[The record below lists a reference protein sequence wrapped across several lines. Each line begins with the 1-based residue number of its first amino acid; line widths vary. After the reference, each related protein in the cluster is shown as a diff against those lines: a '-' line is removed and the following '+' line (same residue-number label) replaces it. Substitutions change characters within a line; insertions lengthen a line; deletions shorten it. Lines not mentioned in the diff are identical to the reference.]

1 MQELREGTRLADRY
15 ALSKR
20 LGAGGMAEI
29 WLARDERAEAD
40 VALKILLPSLA
51 AQTRTRELFHNE
63 WSTSSRLM
71 HAHIVRSFEYH
82 DEERPF
88 YVLQFID
95 GPDIGELAGERLPS
109 FLPAI
114 GLIADAL
121 RYAHGKGIVH
131 RDIKASNVLLDQQG
145 SPYLIDFGIGGASS
159 GGTPATS
166 SPEQRAG
173 QPASPAD
180 DIYSLGVLLH
190 ELLAGRPPSSGL
202 PLPATREN
210 GESIPTAIASLLEAM
225 LSPDAASRPSAEQVV
240 DRLDAA
246 GFARASARLPASLR
260 RVAGHVR
267 EAEISVRTP
276 AAREAITAEPAS
288 VAFAESGGLSKR
300 TVYTGLAVLLAL
312 LIGVTVLLPGAVDRD
327 DPPVPDETAVAE
339 ESASG
344 ADAAVDDAAERD
356 EPAPD
361 DVDAPR
367 GIDGDSAGFSE
378 NLSQPG
384 GPLSAKRAADN
395 ALGRL
400 LSVHERLKTRGIERW
415 GGQGYLDAMTLYREG
430 DEAYIDNNY
439 PTAADRYSR
448 TVEMLDPF
456 FDRIDGEF
464 RRAMTDARAAFERRD
479 ASEAVRLFDLAVAIT
494 PGHQQATAGLERARN
509 LSDVL
514 DLMDQGRRFLEEEQL
529 DAARIAFRN
538 ALDLDPLWEPA
549 QEALASLQARLTQL
563 SFESR
568 MSEGF
573 EALAGEDFASARV
586 AFEAAGKIFPSSPE
600 PADGLLQ
607 VDQEERLFRIQTM
620 EVEAQSQE
628 AEERWETAVATYEAL
643 LEVDGDLAF
652 AKDGLARSRERAA
665 LHRRL
670 QAYVDDPDSLSDP
683 ANLQNATQLMLGI
696 SRMDSVGPRLEDH
709 KNTLARLLKRAATPL
724 AVEFV
729 SDNATDVLV
738 YRVGRLGM
746 FARRSLELRPGQ
758 YVAVGSRPGFR
769 DVRQEFRVAPE
780 IDMQPI
786 VVQCEE
792 PI

>member
-1 MQELREGTRLADRY
+1 MQELREGTRLAERY
-15 ALSKR
+15 ALVKR
-20 LGAGGMAEI
+20 LGGGGMADI
-29 WLARDERAEAD
+29 WLARDDRAETD

-51 AQTRTRELFHNE
+51 AQTAAREHFRSE
-63 WSTSSRLM
+63 WSASGRLM

-82 DEERPF
+82 DAERPF
-88 YVLQFID
+88 YALQFID
-95 GPDIGELAGERLPS
+95 GPDIGALAGERLTS

-114 GLIADAL
+114 GLVADAL
-121 RYAHGKGIVH
+121 RYAHGKGVVH
-131 RDIKASNVLLDQQG
+131 RDIKASNVLLDQRG
-145 SPYLIDFGIGGASS
+145 SPYLIDFGIAGAPT

-166 SPEQRAG
+166 SPEQLAG
-173 QPASPAD
+173 QPATPAD
-180 DIYSLGVLLH
+180 DVFSLGVLLH
-190 ELLAGRPPSSGL
+190 ELLAGRPPSPSG
-202 PLPATREN
+202 PELPASRAN
-210 GESIPTAIASLLEAM
+210 GEPIPTAIASLLEAM

-246 GFARASARLPASLR
+246 GFPRASAQLPAALR
-260 RVAGHVR
+260 RVSGHVS
-267 EAEISVRTP
+267 EAEIAVRRP
-276 AAREAITAEPAS
+276 ATSKTSAAPPPTATAG
-288 VAFAESGGLSKR
+288 SGGLSK
-300 TVYTGLAVLLAL
+300 TAVYSGLAVLVAL
-312 LIGVTVLLPGAVDRD
+312 LIGVTVLLPSAVDRD
-327 DPPVPDETAVAE
+327 TASAPVADSAVEDSDSASDASVVDTAGD
-339 ESASG
+339 ESA
-344 ADAAVDDAAERD
+344 
-356 EPAPD
+356 PAQQ
-361 DVDAPR
+361 VVAPS

-378 NLSQPG
+378 NLGQTG

-395 ALGRL
+395 ALGQL

-448 TVEMLDPF
+448 TVELLDPF

-464 RRAMTDARAAFERRD
+464 RRAINEARAAFERRD
-479 ASEAVRLFDLAVAIT
+479 AAEAVRLFDLAVAIT
-494 PGHQQATAGLERARN
+494 PGHQQATAGLARARN

-514 DLMDQGRRFLEEEQL
+514 DLMDQGRRFLAEEQL

-549 QEALASLQARLTQL
+549 QEALASVQARLTQL

-573 EALAGEDFASARV
+573 QALSGADFASARV
-586 AFEAAGKIFPSSPE
+586 AFEAAGKIFPDSPE

-620 EVEAQSQE
+620 EAEAQSQE

-643 LEVDGDLAF
+643 LDVDGDLAF
-652 AKDGLARSRERAA
+652 AKDGLARARERAA

-670 QAYVDDPDSLSDP
+670 QTYVDDPDSLSDP

-696 SRMDSVGPRLEDH
+696 SRMESVGPRLEDH

-729 SDNATDVLV
+729 SDNATEVSV

-746 FARRSLELRPGQ
+746 FGRRSLELRPGS

-769 DVRQEFRVAPE
+769 DVRTEFRVAPE
-780 IDMQPI
+780 IEMQPI